1 MEDRYCVVC
10 GGSRIETLV
19 SAVGKRAYCLACFH
33 GWRTDNPVYAYSN
46 TSMCSLGTSRA
57 RLASQID
64 FFAPFTPE
72 AARILEIGCAT
83 GELAAA
89 TREAL
94 RPARYEAIELSPAGL
109 QAAGRVDRLYT
120 EPLPILL
127 ATGAMTSRFDIIL
140 MSHVLEHLNDPA
152 AELEAML
159 KVLAPRGTLF
169 LEVPNG
175 AGHRR
180 LAIDDNR
187 SHLHFFSASSL
198 VRLLANVGFET
209 IATATDVRLDA
220 RYADSLQVMAR
231 RFETPT
237 WSPTSL
243 SDHPLLAGETRIV
256 VWGAGSLADELLANA
271 FDAGRIDFFID
282 RDPAKAGTTCLGRE
296 VRAPD
301 ALGQEPRTILI
312 NSIDFAEAI
321 TADIGLAFPG
331 VNHRL
336 VRIGD
341 LLDAPE
347 V

>member
-1 MEDRYCVVC
+1 MDARHCVVC
-10 GGSRIETLV
+10 GGTRIETLA
-19 SAVGKRAYCLACFH
+19 SAIGERAYCLACFH
-33 GWRTDNPVYAYSN
+33 GWRTDDPVYAYSN
-46 TSMCSLGTSRA
+46 TAMCSLGTSRA

-64 FFAPFTPE
+64 FFAPFAPR

-94 RPARYEAIELSPAGL
+94 HPARYEAIELSPAGA

-127 ATGAMTSRFDIIL
+127 ESGAMASRFDMIL
-140 MSHVLEHLNDPA
+140 MSHVMEHLNDPA

-159 KVLAPRGTLF
+159 RVLAPRGTVF

-198 VRLLANVGFET
+198 VRMLANAGLET

-220 RYADSLQVMAR
+220 RYADSLQVVAR

-237 WSPTSL
+237 WSTTSL
-243 SDHPLLAGETRIV
+243 SDHPLLAGETGIV
-256 VWGAGSLADELLANA
+256 VWGAGSLADELLANV
-271 FDAGRIDFFID
+271 FDPGRIDFFID
-282 RDPAKAGTTCLGRE
+282 RDPAKAGTRCLGRE

-301 ALGQEPRTILI
+301 ALGDEPRTILI
-312 NSIDFAEAI
+312 NSIDFADAI
-321 TADIGLAFPG
+321 AKDIGLASPG
-331 VNHRL
+331 VGHRL

-341 LLDAPE
+341 LLDAPQ